1 MINSTGGANAFGASQ
16 MSAMRDK
23 MFSRIDTNSD
33 DSIDKSEFIEHLAN
47 APAGGKSAEEIF
59 KQIDADQ
66 DGLISKTENEDAMKK
81 MAREGKANRP
91 PMGGAQGGAPA
102 GGGPKQA
109 GGAAPSGTQT
119 EETSES
125 EDKNFN
131 GIPDDEEEDDSEL
144 SVENFL
150 KEVLKKY
157 AKNTESSSMNLMNK
171 NISAI
176 ASLDKNLYA

>member
-33 DSIDKSEFIEHLAN
+33 NSIDKSEFSAHLAN
-47 APAGGKSAEEIF
+47 GPAGGKSAEEIF
-59 KQIDADQ
+59 NEVDTDQ

-91 PMGGAQGGAPA
+91 PMGGPQGAPA

-109 GGAAPSGTQT
+109 GGAAPGGTQT

-125 EDKNFN
+125 EDKNYN

>member
-33 DSIDKSEFIEHLAN
+33 NSIDKSEFIEHLAN
-47 APAGGKSAEEIF
+47 APAGGKGVEEIF
-59 KQIDADQ
+59 NEVDTDQ

-91 PMGGAQGGAPA
+91 AMGGSQGAPA

-109 GGAAPSGTQT
+109 GSAAPSGMQT